1 MNAELASVVLF
12 FSLFLVVVLIFQR
25 MKKHLPH
32 KFNFLSGGNE
42 MGARM
47 RAFDWN
53 STSLGPPESWPVTL
67 KTTIRMLLMTNHP
80 VLIMWGSELIQFYND
95 AFCQSLGPERHPS
108 ALGHSGRET
117 WAEVW
122 NVIGPDID
130 MVMSGRGA
138 TWYEDR
144 LVGFTRHGKH
154 ENIWWTYGYSP
165 IEDESGVQGVLVI
178 CNDVTKAHIAS
189 ESLKQ
194 SYQVLVQ
201 SMDEGFC
208 VIEMCFDEDNQPI
221 DYRYV
226 EINPAFEKQSG
237 LGNAMGKT
245 IKELVPDIEEYWLE
259 VFGKVALTGESIRFV
274 NKSESIGKWFDVYAT
289 RIGDS
294 QGSRVGVLF
303 KDITQQ
309 MRTEAHLQEAAS
321 RLQFALDSAQIG
333 DWYLDLEKG
342 TSKRSLQHDMC
353 FGYQEPVA
361 NWGFDTFIAHVHPED
376 REWVTQDFKAAASGL
391 KDLHIECR
399 VIWPDK
405 TVHWI
410 AAHGSVYGAEG
421 HLHRM
426 IGIVFN
432 ITDRKLSEERIR
444 HASLH
449 DPLTGLPNR
458 AMLFEYASHML
469 PHNKRTNQFA
479 AVLFCDL
486 DRFKPINDT
495 HGHEVGDIVLKAV
508 ADRLSK
514 SLRAEDVVIRLGGD
528 EFVILLQNIKNAA
541 DTAASITRH
550 ILNILNQPYQIGELS
565 LSVSTSVGIS
575 IFPTDGQDIDTLI
588 SHADVA
594 MYQAKQVGRDNFQ
607 FYCPEFDLKMKKH
620 LFIEKNLKS
629 VLSNQGF
636 YLCYQPVL
644 SVETGQVVSVEAL
657 LRWQISEIGPDQFVP
672 VAESTGMINPIG
684 RWLLEEA
691 ARQYKS
697 WIDHDLPAI
706 PIAVNVSVVEFRDK
720 NFVNQFADI
729 IHKYGLDVCALQ
741 LELTETAMM
750 DNLDHAVLVLTQ
762 LKAMGVTVLL
772 DDFGT
777 GYSSL
782 AYLARLPLD
791 KVKID
796 KSFISG
802 LENDLG
808 CRAVIDAVITLGR
821 KLNLEVVAEGIET
834 ANMLNYVRS
843 HGCTQAQGFYL
854 GRPMQGMVFESWY
867 RERKKNHK
875 NISSQLVLLH

>member
-1 MNAELASVVLF
+1 
-12 FSLFLVVVLIFQR
+12 
-25 MKKHLPH
+25 
-32 KFNFLSGGNE
+32 
-42 MGARM
+42 M
-47 RAFDWN
+47 RAYDWH
-53 STSLGPPESWPVTL
+53 STSLGPPENWPVTL
-67 KTTIRMLLMTNHP
+67 KTAIRMMLMTNHP
-80 VLIMWGSELIQFYND
+80 MLIMWGAELIQFYND
-95 AFCQSLGPERHPS
+95 AFSHAMGSERHPG
-108 ALGHSGRET
+108 ALGRCGHVV
-117 WAEVW
+117 WAEIW
-122 NVIGPDID
+122 HVIGPDID
-130 MVMSGRGA
+130 KVMSGQGA

-144 LVGFTRHGKH
+144 LIGFTRYGKQ
-154 ENIWWTYGYSP
+154 ENIWWTYGYIP
-165 IEDESGVQGVLVI
+165 IEDESGVQGLMVI
-178 CNDVTKAHIAS
+178 CNDVTKAHLTRVS
-189 ESLKQ
+189 MQQ
-194 SYQVLVQ
+194 SYQVLVE

-208 VIEMCFDEDNQPI
+208 VIDVYFDADNHPV

-237 LGNAMGKT
+237 LRHAMGKT
-245 IKELVPDIEEYWLE
+245 IKELAPDIEEFWLE
-259 VFGKVALTGESIRFV
+259 IYIKVALTGEPVRFV
-274 NKSESIGKWFDVYAT
+274 NQSVSLGKWLDVYAT
-289 RIGDS
+289 RIGDA
-294 QGSRVGVLF
+294 QSRKVGVLF

-309 MRTEAHLQEAAS
+309 MRAEEDLHEVAS
-321 RLQFALDSAQIG
+321 RLQFALDAAQIG
-333 DWYLDLEKG
+333 DWYFDLETG
-342 TSKRSLQHDMC
+342 TSKRSLRHDLC
-353 FGYQEPVA
+353 FGYEEPVA
-361 NWGFDTFIAHVHPED
+361 NWGFDTFISHVHPDD
-376 REWVTQDFKAAASGL
+376 REWVAQDFKDAANGL

-410 AAHGSVYGAEG
+410 AAHGSMYGTEG
-421 HLHRM
+421 HLRRM

-432 ITDRKLSEERIR
+432 ITERKFSEERIR

-469 PHNKRTNQFA
+469 PFNKRTNQMA

-495 HGHEVGDIVLKAV
+495 HGHEVGDVVLQIV

-514 SLRAEDVVIRLGGD
+514 SLRAEDIVIRLGGD
-528 EFVILLQNIKNAA
+528 EFVIFLQNIKNAT

-550 ILNILNQPYQIGELS
+550 ILSLINQPYQIGELS

-575 IFPTDGQDIDTLI
+575 IFPNDGQDIDTLI
-588 SHADVA
+588 SHADMA

-607 FYCPEFDLKMKKH
+607 FYCPEFDLRMKQH
-620 LFIEKNLKS
+620 LFIEQNLKS
-629 VLSNQGF
+629 VLSKQDF

-657 LRWQISEIGPDQFVP
+657 LRWQNSEIGPDQFVP
-672 VAESTGMINPIG
+672 IAESTGIINPIG

-691 ARQYKS
+691 ARQYLL
-697 WIDHDLPAI
+697 WVEHGLPAI

-720 NFVNQFADI
+720 NFVRQFADVF
-729 IHKYGLDVCALQ
+729 HKYGLDVCALQ

-750 DNLDHAVLVLTQ
+750 DNFDHAVLVLSQ

-796 KSFISG
+796 KSFVSG
-802 LENDLG
+802 LEHDLA
-808 CRAVIDAVITLGR
+808 CRAVIDAMITLGR
-821 KLNLEVVAEGIET
+821 KLNLEVVAEGIES
-834 ANMLNYVRS
+834 ADMYNYVSS

-854 GRPMQGMVFESWY
+854 GRPMRGLAFETWY
-867 RERKKNHK
+867 RERNKILTNNNRDKNSDG
-875 NISSQLVLLH
+875 SSKFMLSH